1 VAEAAEVVSVRVEQV
16 PLTHETKEPH
26 MFFRSLIGAG
36 VIAGATLIGTA
47 TTAAA
52 DPPNCTAAD
61 LANVMSGVNA
71 GMASYLFTHP
81 DVNGFFTGLKGKSR
95 DEMRTELTGYMDA
108 NPQIRDE
115 ITAVR
120 QPASDFRDRCNA
132 PMPDMPMG

>member
-1 VAEAAEVVSVRVEQV
+1 
-16 PLTHETKEPH
+16 

-36 VIAGATLIGTA
+36 VIAGATLLGTA
-47 TTAAA
+47 ATAAA

-71 GMASYLFTHP
+71 AMSSYLFTHP

-95 DEMRTELTGYMDA
+95 DQMRTEVTNYFNA

-115 ITAVR
+115 ISGVR
-120 QPASDFRDRCNA
+120 QPATDFRDRCNA
-132 PMPDMPMG
+132 PVPDGPTG